1 MNECEIRKA
10 VLEYGAL
17 FSVHESLL
25 ERRKQLGMLDDH
37 LAVALCEF
45 YALWGAYKVGKCIR
59 SICDFGPVSCCE
71 ENEES
76 LGRREVLPKYE
87 AVNTAAQNLLLA
99 ISAKDQVSI
108 SGALEQ
114 LGVFY
119 LCKMPEQVFYKMER
133 VALHVAGRAQQL
145 FWVDLSLFAAGVG
158 DYQRA
163 RMYIQQ
169 IRAFDLSSR
178 ELYDVRVVEGLIA
191 LEEGRADQAIRCLHS
206 STKVCQADVD
216 SSIECSLLPPNL
228 DLAKRL
234 LELGKRIEVLRY
246 LTECHNVWWRCRPQ
260 IEEWIQLIESG
271 ENPDFQALQ
280 TPEGADQL
288 SYRLNVQWLRAC
300 SLEMQLHPAKP
311 KSPMSPAR
319 VLAERER
326 RQAELESAMSARIK
340 AKLAYLEKDRGEKG
354 SD

>member
-1 MNECEIRKA
+1 MGAGAHREHGAENYRMRTDVDHHRYGPRLCMVCLPRDLFMNECEIRKA

-71 ENEES
+71 ENEEA

-260 IEEWIQLIESG
+260 IE
-271 ENPDFQALQ
+271 
-280 TPEGADQL
+280 
-288 SYRLNVQWLRAC
+288 
-300 SLEMQLHPAKP
+300 
-311 KSPMSPAR
+311 
-319 VLAERER
+319 
-326 RQAELESAMSARIK
+326 
-340 AKLAYLEKDRGEKG
+340 
-354 SD
+354 

>member
-1 MNECEIRKA
+1 
-10 VLEYGAL
+10 
-17 FSVHESLL
+17 
-25 ERRKQLGMLDDH
+25 
-37 LAVALCEF
+37 
-45 YALWGAYKVGKCIR
+45 
-59 SICDFGPVSCCE
+59 
-71 ENEES
+71 
-76 LGRREVLPKYE
+76 
-87 AVNTAAQNLLLA
+87 
-99 ISAKDQVSI
+99 
-108 SGALEQ
+108 
-114 LGVFY
+114 
-119 LCKMPEQVFYKMER
+119 
-133 VALHVAGRAQQL
+133 
-145 FWVDLSLFAAGVG
+145 
-158 DYQRA
+158 
-163 RMYIQQ
+163 MYIQQ

-326 RQAELESAMSARIK
+326 RQAELEFAVFVASVVRALSSARIK
-340 AKLAYLEKDRGEKG
+340 AGGRNHPLRSSRQSRQAIFVMQSCQDRGG
-354 SD
+354 DHF

>member
-1 MNECEIRKA
+1 
-10 VLEYGAL
+10 
-17 FSVHESLL
+17 
-25 ERRKQLGMLDDH
+25 MLDDH
-37 LAVALCEF
+37 LAIALCEF
-45 YALWGAYKVGKCIR
+45 YALWGAYKVSECIR
-59 SICDFGPVSCCE
+59 SICDFGPVPCCE

-87 AVNTAAQNLLLA
+87 AVNRAAQNLLLA

-114 LGVFY
+114 LGVSS
-119 LCKMPEQVFYKMER
+119 LCLVPEQVFSKMEH
-133 VALHVAGRAQQL
+133 VALHVTGRAQQL
-145 FWVDLSLFAAGVG
+145 FWVDLSLFAAEAG

-163 RMYIQQ
+163 RLYIQQ
-169 IRAFDLSSR
+169 TRTFDLSSR
-178 ELYDVRVVEGLIA
+178 ELYNVCVVEGLIA
-191 LEEGRADQAIRCLHS
+191 LEEGRVDQAIGCLDG

-216 SSIECSLLPPNL
+216 SSIQCSLLPPNL

-271 ENPDFQALQ
+271 EKPDFQALQ
-280 TPEGADQL
+280 TAEDADQL

-300 SLEMQLHPAKP
+300 SLEMQLQPAKP

-326 RQAELESAMSARIK
+326 RQAELESSMSAQIK
-340 AKLAYLEKDRGEKG
+340 AKLAYLEKDRGEKR